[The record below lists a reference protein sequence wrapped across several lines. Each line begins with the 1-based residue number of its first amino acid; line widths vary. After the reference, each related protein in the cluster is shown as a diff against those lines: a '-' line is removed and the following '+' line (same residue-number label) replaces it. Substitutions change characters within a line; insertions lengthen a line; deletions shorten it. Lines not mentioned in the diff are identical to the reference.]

1 MFQNLFAALVPAITL
16 FAEPPLL
23 PASSSP
29 ASVGLRVE
37 RDFVAAQNFSDAPRW
52 IVLSSGSFRA
62 LRVLAPHSGEVWTCS
77 EDCLWDVALQVAD
90 TDGGALHV
98 SQSVALYGALESGG
112 QTLWFGESPVCWVES
127 EGALEPW
134 FSGSSGDAPPAPLH
148 VPVIRPSNRP
158 DGDRPPPIDH
168 KPLPPF

>member
-1 MFQNLFAALVPAITL
+1 MFQNLFAALVPTLTL

-29 ASVGLRVE
+29 ASVGVRVE

-52 IVLSSGSFRA
+52 IVLSSHGFRA

-77 EDCLWDVALQVAD
+77 EDCLWDVELQVAD
-90 TDGGALHV
+90 TDAGELHL
-98 SQSVALYGALESGG
+98 SQPVALYGALEVGG
-112 QTLWFGESPVCWVES
+112 QMLWFGESPTCWVES
-127 EGALEPW
+127 EGLLEPL
-134 FSGSSGDAPPAPLH
+134 FVGSSSDAQPNPLH

-158 DGDRPPPIDH
+158 DGDGPPPIDH